1 MKKSISARVSCLLIL
16 IFLWG
21 CNKEDEVIFPGSGSI
36 NAENQASETLKS
48 AYTIINFSGYD
59 WYVKDGT
66 GLGPGPNNWSANNVW
81 VDELGKLHLKIS
93 YNEVTQK
100 WECADI
106 YTTQNLGFGKYEWWI
121 DSRLDQ
127 MDKNVVLGLFNYPTG
142 LNSPDGSNEIDIEF
156 SRWGV
161 ENANVGNYVV
171 YPARL
176 LSGYSKWSNS
186 FPVSLSGS
194 YTTQRFTWSS
204 SAVNFQSLHGWQS
217 DNTNLFYSKSFTPS
231 RKKAKTYIPQQA
243 LPIHINLWLFRGMA
257 PSNNQPV
264 EVIIGK
270 FTKS

>member
-1 MKKSISARVSCLLIL
+1 MKKSVIVLISCVSFLIL
-16 IFLWG
+16 LWG
-21 CNKEDEVIFPGSGSI
+21 CNKEDELDVVDSGSI
-36 NAENQASETLKS
+36 NAENQLSETLKS
-48 AYTIINFSGYD
+48 AYTTIKFSGYD

-66 GLGPGPNNWSANNVW
+66 GLGPGPNNWSASNVW

-93 YNEVTQK
+93 FNEITQK

-127 MDKNVVLGLFNYPTG
+127 LDKNVVLGLFNYPSG
-142 LNSPDGSNEIDIEF
+142 INLPDGSNEIDIEF
-156 SRWGV
+156 SRWGDG
-161 ENANVGNYVV
+161 NANVGNYVV

-176 LSGYSKWSNS
+176 LNSYSKWSTS
-186 FPVSLSGS
+186 FPVTLNGS
-194 YTTQRFTWSS
+194 YTTHRFTWTSRS
-204 SAVNFQSLHGWQS
+204 VNFQSLHGWQS

-231 RKKAKTYIPQQA
+231 RTKSKTYIPQQA
-243 LPIHINLWLFRGMA
+243 LPVHINLWLFRGMA
-257 PSNNQPV
+257 PSNNQPI